1 MRILSVVLLCLFLS
15 SCSFFTS
22 EEKVRR
28 ALNVICKSD
37 LQQMVN
43 DSERKLVKK
52 DPYFEIVEYK
62 TFDSDSSVY
71 TVLATVDFHY
81 MDQGTEVNY
90 KIVRKY
96 RYHYIAKKWQ
106 RFYNEFESIQYK
118 K

>member
-1 MRILSVVLLCLFLS
+1 MRILSVTLLCVLLC

-22 EEKVRR
+22 EEKTRR

-37 LQQMVN
+37 LQQI
-43 DSERKLVKK
+43 VK
-52 DPYFEIVEYK
+52 DTDRRQVRDNPYFEIVEYK
-62 TFDSDSSVY
+62 TFDSDSSVF
-71 TVLATVDFHY
+71 TVLAVVDFHY
-81 MDQGTEVNY
+81 IDPGTEINY

-106 RFYNEFESIQYK
+106 RFYNEFEPVQYK